1 MAQGALS
8 CSLLHVC
15 LPHVQNE
22 GTMMHWFGFLIDFQN
37 LSQSHRLALHLPAM
51 QNYFASSINLDRVE
65 PANNAVA
72 EFETNTHTIHA
83 VASARL
89 YHTQLNVKNCE
100 WSYSRLKGTLSFG
113 RDWSSKSAGQGGA
126 QDSEKYWFSLVD
138 KDTGRAVWMFKIPPG
153 MDYQVDRPFFHVFQG
168 RTRKYGFLFEDDEE
182 AAVFSN
188 KVASQFSRGGSEC
201 SSLPLPVYIV
211 ILPETPKRSRSLKS
225 IGTKSKSLPVSIS
238 MISSPTPNS
247 FQHVSHVGV
256 NKKEGVFE
264 ASKDLDA
271 PWRITLSDL
280 QNYNVRE
287 VEHKDFSEGF
297 WKGVENISR
306 NNNDNLSTSAAPY
319 MPDDLR
325 RAAENVPICTVY

>member
-22 GTMMHWFGFLIDFQN
+22 GTMTHWFGFLIDFQN

-168 RTRKYGFLFEDDEE
+168 RVRLRLADKRERPFIFCRPASMDFYLRTTRRR
-182 AAVFSN
+182 
-188 KVASQFSRGGSEC
+188 QFFQ
-201 SSLPLPVYIV
+201 I
-211 ILPETPKRSRSLKS
+211 K
-225 IGTKSKSLPVSIS
+225 LPVSS
-238 MISSPTPNS
+238 REAV
-247 FQHVSHVGV
+247 VSAQVY
-256 NKKEGVFE
+256 
-264 ASKDLDA
+264 
-271 PWRITLSDL
+271 R
-280 QNYNVRE
+280 
-287 VEHKDFSEGF
+287 
-297 WKGVENISR
+297 SR
-306 NNNDNLSTSAAPY
+306 Y
-319 MPDDLR
+319 
-325 RAAENVPICTVY
+325 IF